1 MTMAVVSRHDRIHRP
16 NDRVV
21 LRSAAENLFS
31 VSSNQTERTKVFGSN
46 KTKGSIQ
53 YSQNQLRST
62 MPGRGELFEPFEAVQ
77 NQMTREKWMMLVV

>member
-53 YSQNQLRST
+53 YS
-62 MPGRGELFEPFEAVQ
+62 
-77 NQMTREKWMMLVV
+77 

>member
-1 MTMAVVSRHDRIHRP
+1 MPDVYLQVMVTMTMAVVSRHDRIHRP

-62 MPGRGELFEPFEAVQ
+62 MPEG
-77 NQMTREKWMMLVV
+77 

>member
-31 VSSNQTERTKVFGSN
+31 VSSNQTERTRMAIYCIVRVEDII
-46 KTKGSIQ
+46 T
-53 YSQNQLRST
+53 
-62 MPGRGELFEPFEAVQ
+62 
-77 NQMTREKWMMLVV
+77 